1 MTTKLVLL
9 SILLCVGITMLLIG
23 MYLFGTV
30 LTVMA
35 VCLMGIEAWA
45 AALHVLDTPIDI
57 GLTGHDY
64 DS

>member
-1 MTTKLVLL
+1 MMFLA
-9 SILLCVGITMLLIG
+9 ILLCVGITLVMIG

-30 LTVMA
+30 LTVIA
-35 VCLMGIEAWA
+35 VLLMGIEAWA